1 MANEE
6 TPMSRPPGITCFHSN
21 SPQSPGTRTGST
33 LNSPPGVCRPGR
45 KYKVELTFSLAWSP
59 QLPESF
65 PSILSLVT
73 PALSPP
79 GTYQLRARDAGGA
92 GPGPS
97 RCRLPPASLRHGAAT
112 RRELAAASSL
122 RCGWAE
128 PVAARCGAE
137 GAARS
142 RPRELS

>member
-6 TPMSRPPGITCFHSN
+6 KPTSRPPGITCFQSN
-21 SPQSPGTRTGST
+21 SPQSPGTRMGST
-33 LNSPPGVCRPGR
+33 LNSPRACADQAENI
-45 KYKVELTFSLAWSP
+45 KLSLHFPS
-59 QLPESF
+59 LGLLNSPESF

-79 GTYQLRARDAGGA
+79 GTYQLRARDACGA

-97 RCRLPPASLRHGAAT
+97 RCRLPPASLRHRAAT